1 MKRLFSLVFIGCF
14 LFCIQ
19 ANGQG
24 TLSQA
29 KAEPG
34 NRLPGFAVNPIS
46 GEQEKIFVYAPGINI
61 HINAP
66 SESLFD
72 GNKPTKLVLYALP
85 NGNSTA
91 WTIGKAPEE
100 GDDWHFHIQNIGAQT
115 RYLRA
120 TARDCNWVTVYLE
133 ADSKSWGR
141 WRKAGPMRD
150 YKIKETVEY
159 LLALFSEYNPH
170 IELNSHS
177 GGGNFIFGFMDANTE
192 IPGYVKRI
200 SFIDSNYNWD
210 DKRYGNKLKQWL
222 AASPDNHLFVACY
235 DDANALLDGKPFVSK
250 KGGTWHRTYLMQR
263 YLRRKLKGLKW
274 EKTETDS
281 IISYTADNRRILF
294 YSRKN
299 PERAIYHTILVERN
313 GYIHSELSGTKY
325 EGTGYV
331 FMGKKVYDSYQ

>member
-91 WTIGKAPEE
+91 WTIGKVPEE

-133 ADSKSWGR
+133 ADSKSWDAGERPGR
-141 WRKAGPMRD
+141 CVITK
-150 YKIKETVEY
+150 
-159 LLALFSEYNPH
+159 
-170 IELNSHS
+170 
-177 GGGNFIFGFMDANTE
+177 
-192 IPGYVKRI
+192 
-200 SFIDSNYNWD
+200 
-210 DKRYGNKLKQWL
+210 
-222 AASPDNHLFVACY
+222 
-235 DDANALLDGKPFVSK
+235 
-250 KGGTWHRTYLMQR
+250 
-263 YLRRKLKGLKW
+263 
-274 EKTETDS
+274 
-281 IISYTADNRRILF
+281 
-294 YSRKN
+294 SRK
-299 PERAIYHTILVERN
+299 R
-313 GYIHSELSGTKY
+313 
-325 EGTGYV
+325 
-331 FMGKKVYDSYQ
+331 